1 MADLDAA
8 IGYVVAHGDSVDRAR
23 LSFLRSGNMPSVE
36 ILEKAEFGDLPDGG
50 WPALSSS
57 AVPSVDATCFRLGE
71 LADLGALHRPVARA
85 ALAWLA
91 RSQYPQGYWQEH
103 ESLAAVAPPWAQP
116 DDPEATV
123 FLTVHAAYW
132 LAVAAPPQRG
142 YAEEAESPFASNVAL
157 AGEAFKT
164 TLAPNGAWP
173 SYLAAGWLG
182 CALLYHLGAYYESAQ
197 MQVILAERVPDMSPS
212 DVASLTASLRRVGLS
227 PDDWLL
233 QAARR
238 RLTDTQRHDG
248 AWESDDGPAFD
259 VHSTLVAIRALS

>member
-23 LSFLRSGNMPSVE
+23 LSFLHSGTTPSVE
-36 ILEKAEFGDLPDGG
+36 VLEKAEFGDLPDGG

-57 AVPSVDATCFRLGE
+57 ATPSVDATCFRLCE

-91 RSQYPQGYWQEH
+91 RSQYPEGYWQED

-116 DDPEATV
+116 GDPEATV
-123 FLTVHAAYW
+123 YLTVNAAFW
-132 LAVAAPPQRG
+132 LAVAAPPRSG
-142 YAEEAESPFASNVAL
+142 YEQESEYEYARHVTL

-164 TLAPNGAWP
+164 TLAGNGAWP

-182 CALLYHLGAYYESAQ
+182 CALLYHLGWFYESAQ

-212 DVASLTASLRRVGLS
+212 DCASLMASLRRVGLAA
-227 PDDWLL
+227 DDWLL

-248 AWESDDGPAFD
+248 AWGSDDGPAFD
-259 VHSTLVAIRALS
+259 VHSTLTAIRALS

>member
-1 MADLDAA
+1 MADVDAA

-23 LSFLRSGNMPSVE
+23 LSYLRSGAMPSID

-57 AVPSVDATCFRLGE
+57 AIPSVDATCFRLGE
-71 LADLGALHRPVARA
+71 LADLGALNRPAAKA

-91 RSQYPQGYWQEH
+91 RSQYPEGYWQEH
-103 ESLAAVAPPWAQP
+103 ESLGAVAPPWAMP
-116 DDPEATV
+116 GDPEATV
-123 FLTVHAAYW
+123 YQTVQAAYW
-132 LAVAAPPQRG
+132 LAVSAPPQRV
-142 YAEEAESPFASNVAL
+142 YSEEPDYEYFPNVVL

-182 CALLYHLGAYYESAQ
+182 CALLYHLGSFYESAQ
-197 MQVILAERVPDMSPS
+197 MQVILAERVRDMSPS

-227 PDDWLL
+227 QDDWLL
-233 QAARR
+233 QSAYR

>member
-1 MADLDAA
+1 MADVDAA

-23 LSFLRSGNMPSVE
+23 LSYLRSGTTPSVE
-36 ILEKAEFGDLPDGG
+36 VLEKAEFGDLPDGG

-57 AVPSVDATCFRLGE
+57 AVPSVDATCFRLSE
-71 LADLGALHRPVARA
+71 LADLGALQRPAAQA

-91 RSQYPQGYWQEH
+91 RSQYPEGYWQEH
-103 ESLAAVAPPWAQP
+103 ESLEAVAPPWARP
-116 DDPEATV
+116 GDPEATV
-123 FLTVHAAYW
+123 YVTVNAAYW
-132 LAVAAPPQRG
+132 LAVSAPPQRG
-142 YAEEAESPFASNVAL
+142 YAEQPDYEYYPNVVL

-164 TLAPNGAWP
+164 TLGPNGAWP

-182 CALLYHLGAYYESAQ
+182 CALLYYLGSYYESAQ
-197 MQVILAERVPDMSPS
+197 MQVILAERVRDMSPS

-227 PDDWLL
+227 TDDWLL
-233 QAARR
+233 QSAYR

>member
-23 LSFLRSGNMPSVE
+23 LSYLRSGAMPSPD

-50 WPALSSS
+50 WPGLSSS
-57 AVPSVDATCFRLGE
+57 ATPSVDATCFRLGE

-85 ALAWLA
+85 GLAWLA
-91 RSQYPQGYWQEH
+91 RSQFPEGYWQEH
-103 ESLAAVAPPWAQP
+103 ESLGPVAPPWARP

-123 FLTVHAAYW
+123 YLTVHAAYW
-132 LAVAAPPQRG
+132 LAVSAPPRRG
-142 YAEEAESPFASNVAL
+142 YSEEPENPFAQNVML

-212 DVASLTASLRRVGLS
+212 DVASLTATLRRVGLS
-227 PDDWLL
+227 ADDWLL